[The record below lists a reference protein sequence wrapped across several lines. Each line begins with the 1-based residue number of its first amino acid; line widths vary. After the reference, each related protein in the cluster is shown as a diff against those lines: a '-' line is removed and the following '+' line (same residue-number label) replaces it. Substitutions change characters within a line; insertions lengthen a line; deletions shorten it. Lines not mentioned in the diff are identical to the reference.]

1 MPFLPLLLV
10 VSGSETSPITRPSL
24 IAKADPSDVVH
35 YFGVGSNMLKSK
47 VVNRGLNGS
56 IEILDFQPAVVYA
69 HRLAFNMRGFPP
81 LEPGACADV
90 DPVTLH

>member
-1 MPFLPLLLV
+1 
-10 VSGSETSPITRPSL
+10 
-24 IAKADPSDVVH
+24 
-35 YFGVGSNMLKSK
+35 MLKSK